1 MEGGESE
8 EESSCGEIL
17 FSRLRG
23 EALAW
28 TGGTLWGWEGDV
40 WGNAVLGEE
49 GEDVGF
55 GKVETEGFEGNFEFV
70 VVDSLVFVEV
80 EEPELYTG
88 TD

>member
-1 MEGGESE
+1 MRRSLPAGKSSFRGCEVRPWLGREGP
-8 EESSCGEIL
+8 CG
-17 FSRLRG
+17 
-23 EALAW
+23 
-28 TGGTLWGWEGDV
+28 
-40 WGNAVLGEE
+40 GEE

>member
-1 MEGGESE
+1 
-8 EESSCGEIL
+8 L
-17 FSRLRG
+17 
-23 EALAW
+23 
-28 TGGTLWGWEGDV
+28 GDV